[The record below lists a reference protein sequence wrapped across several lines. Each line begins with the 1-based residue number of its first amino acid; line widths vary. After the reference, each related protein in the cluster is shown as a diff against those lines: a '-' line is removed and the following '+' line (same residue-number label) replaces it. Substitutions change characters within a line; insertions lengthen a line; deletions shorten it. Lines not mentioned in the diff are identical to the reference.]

1 MEHDVDVN
9 KGDVDGLT
17 PLILICQKKKRGRN
31 KIDIIKGLLEHGA
44 DINKGDMY
52 DDTPLIKAC
61 KYDEIDTVKYLI
73 EQGADINKENK
84 SR

>member
-1 MEHDVDVN
+1 M
-9 KGDVDGLT
+9 
-17 PLILICQKKKRGRN
+17 PKKKRGRN